1 MQSSRALFSSMARF
15 ARDFL
20 MALQC
25 EFELLTCLTVW
36 FKVAAMICG
45 RDLEVRSGKEE
56 RVETQS
62 SG

>member
-1 MQSSRALFSSMARF
+1 MARF

-62 SG
+62 SV